1 MYYEYYQETNPTFHV
16 LDDQTFERENYKYV
30 FGEIITREQ
39 FADVDD
45 DNKVLEHLYTIHN
58 ANNRPRSQEIRSMS
72 VGDIVVIERRNRKYF
87 GDAGEK
93 VVKAYVCDDFGW
105 RQIEFDRYNH

>member
-30 FGEIITREQ
+30 FGNIITRVE

-58 ANNRPRSQEIRSMS
+58 ADNRPRNQEIRSMS
-72 VGDIVVIERRNRKYF
+72 VGDIVVIERGQGINKT
-87 GDAGEK
+87 
-93 VVKAYVCDDFGW
+93 VKSYACNDFGW
-105 RQIEFDRYNH
+105 KQIEFDRYNH

>member
-30 FGEIITREQ
+30 FGNIITRVE

-58 ANNRPRSQEIRSMS
+58 ADNRPRNQEIRSMS
-72 VGDIVVIERRNRKYF
+72 VGDIVVIERGHGINKT
-87 GDAGEK
+87 
-93 VVKAYVCDDFGW
+93 VKSYVCNDFGW
-105 RQIEFDRYNH
+105 KQIEFDRYNH